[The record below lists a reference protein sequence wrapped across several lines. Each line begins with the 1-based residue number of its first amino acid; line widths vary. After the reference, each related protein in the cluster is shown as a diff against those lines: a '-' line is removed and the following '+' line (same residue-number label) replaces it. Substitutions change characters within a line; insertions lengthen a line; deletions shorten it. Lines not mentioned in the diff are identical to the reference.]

1 MTPLSLTVLTPH
13 YHIADYP
20 VLLELLGPDEF
31 ERTVRPL
38 HVARERLAGYREG
51 RAEGYAILDRRADA

>member
-1 MTPLSLTVLTPH
+1 MLTPH

-20 VLLELLGPDEF
+20 ALHELLGPEEF
-31 ERTVRPL
+31 KRTVRPL
-38 HVARERLAGYREG
+38 HVARERLAWYREG